1 MSTLVLKFGGTSVA
15 STELIKSAA
24 KIVKKEYDNGHNIA
38 VVVSAMAGTTNNL
51 INYVNDF
58 HSSKSDS
65 EEFNAEYDV
74 VVSSGEQVTS
84 GLMSLAL
91 NEIGVPAISWLGW
104 QLPIITN
111 GPHRNANIRKI
122 IPDKINECFKER
134 KVSVLAGFQGLSSE
148 SRITTIGRGGSDNTA
163 VFLASSLKAD
173 RCDIYTDVDGVYTS
187 DPKMTGKVKKLDKI
201 SYEEMIEMAS
211 QGAKVLQTSSVESAM
226 IENVNVQVRS
236 TFSPDQ
242 EGTQISFDVDANQAK
257 AVTGVAYSKD
267 EAKITIIDLVDQPGI
282 AAKIFR
288 SLSNQSIN
296 VDMIVQNNFIERKK
310 TNMTFTVPMS
320 DLNKSLDVIS
330 SLKSEM
336 NFLQVLSEDNLSKVS
351 IIGSGMRNQPG
362 IAAKMFE
369 CLSAQGINIEVIS
382 TSEIKVSVLIEKSK
396 TNDAVNALHDVF
408 ELDKP

>member
-1 MSTLVLKFGGTSVA
+1 M
-15 STELIKSAA
+15 
-24 KIVKKEYDNGHNIA
+24 
-38 VVVSAMAGTTNNL
+38 
-51 INYVNDF
+51 
-58 HSSKSDS
+58 
-65 EEFNAEYDV
+65 
-74 VVSSGEQVTS
+74 
-84 GLMSLAL
+84 
-91 NEIGVPAISWLGW
+91 
-104 QLPIITN
+104 
-111 GPHRNANIRKI
+111 
-122 IPDKINECFKER
+122 
-134 KVSVLAGFQGLSSE
+134 
-148 SRITTIGRGGSDNTA
+148 
-163 VFLASSLKAD
+163 
-173 RCDIYTDVDGVYTS
+173 
-187 DPKMTGKVKKLDKI
+187 
-201 SYEEMIEMAS
+201 
-211 QGAKVLQTSSVESAM
+211 
-226 IENVNVQVRS
+226 
-236 TFSPDQ
+236 
-242 EGTQISFDVDANQAK
+242 
-257 AVTGVAYSKD
+257 
-267 EAKITIIDLVDQPGI
+267 VDQPGI